1 MNSLMKGG
9 ILWLMGVPILGV
21 ILLKLIGWI

>member
-1 MNSLMKGG
+1 MESLLKGG
-9 ILWLMGVPILGV
+9 VLWLMGVPILGV